1 MKIETIGRNL
11 PVDDRLRATVEKKLQ
26 KLVKLIDEPV
36 EARVTLS
43 LEKHLHV
50 AEFHVTHR
58 LGVLQATEESDV
70 NLLDA
75 VNLGVDKVVGQ
86 ARKSH
91 QKQVEKQVG
100 KRRGDKRGDT
110 DGSRWPI
117 DVLDQGSVRG
127 GGAPRII
134 ESTHMPIKPMT
145 IEEAAL
151 RLEDAEDGFVVFRD
165 AASSR
170 VNVLY
175 RRKDQNYGLIVP
187 E

>member
-1 MKIETIGRNL
+1 MKIETIGRNV
-11 PVDDRLRATVEKKLQ
+11 PVDDRLRATIEKKLQ
-26 KLVKLIDEPV
+26 KLAKLIDEPI

-50 AEFHVTHR
+50 ADFPVSHR
-58 LGVLQATEESDV
+58 LGTLQGTEESGV

-75 VNLGVDKVVGQ
+75 INLGIDKVVSQ

-91 QKQVEKQVG
+91 QKQVV

-110 DGSRWPI
+110 DGARWPI

>member
-1 MKIETIGRNL
+1 MKTETIGRNV
-11 PVDDRLRATVEKKLQ
+11 PVDDRLRATVDKKLQ
-26 KLVKLIDEPV
+26 KLAKLIDEPI

-50 AEFHVTHR
+50 AEVHVSHR
-58 LGVLQATEESDV
+58 LGVLQATEESDG

-75 VNLGVDKVVGQ
+75 INLVVDKVVSQ

-91 QKQVEKQVG
+91 QKQVVR
-100 KRRGDKRGDT
+100 KRGGDKRGEI
-110 DGSRWPI
+110 DGASRWPI
-117 DVLDQGSVRG
+117 EVLDHGSVRG

-151 RLEDAEDGFVVFRD
+151 RLEDSEDGFVVFRD
-165 AASSR
+165 AASDR

-175 RRKDQNYGLIVP
+175 RRKDQNYGLIAP

>member
-1 MKIETIGRNL
+1 MKIETIGRNV

-26 KLVKLIDEPV
+26 KLIKLVDEPI

-58 LGVLQATEESDV
+58 LGILQATEESDV

-75 VNLGVDKVVGQ
+75 INLGVDKTVGQ
-86 ARKSH
+86 ARKAH
-91 QKQVEKQVG
+91 QKLVG
-100 KRRGDKRGDT
+100 KRRGDKRGET